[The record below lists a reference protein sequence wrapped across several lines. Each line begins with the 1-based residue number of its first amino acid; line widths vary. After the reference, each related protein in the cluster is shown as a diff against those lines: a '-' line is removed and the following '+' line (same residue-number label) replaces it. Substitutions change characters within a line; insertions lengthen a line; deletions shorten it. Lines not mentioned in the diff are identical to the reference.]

1 MSLKF
6 SLRDLLLLIALI
18 SVACAALANT
28 GIWWHSIVV
37 TATLTGMTGLV
48 IWGTLH
54 SGSRRAF
61 ACGWLLFA
69 AGYLALVFG
78 PWSGSNLGAN
88 LITTKGLSQLE
99 LKARGNNPSPSVLS
113 NNGKTVIDYSGDG
126 SFDTGLVA
134 PGSYDFS
141 GSSSTWTMYSTSFT
155 GTVFD
160 RNWVTGCTTFQ
171 STGHWLLASL
181 FGYCGAHLAAF
192 LSHRRRESTRI

>member
-1 MSLKF
+1 MNLKF
-6 SLRDLLLLIALI
+6 SLRDLLLLTALI

-48 IWGTLH
+48 IWAALH
-54 SGSRRAF
+54 TGSRRAF

-78 PWSGSNLGAN
+78 PWTGNNLGAN

-99 LKARGNNPSPSVLS
+99 LQALRDNPSPPVL
-113 NNGKTVIDYSGDG
+113 NTNGVADIDSDLNLDVIYSGTINQTIWT
-126 SFDTGLVA
+126 SYPSTGFANV
-134 PGSYDFS
+134 
-141 GSSSTWTMYSTSFT
+141 
-155 GTVFD
+155 VD
-160 RNWVTGCTTFQ
+160 RNWVSSYTTFQ
-171 STGHWLLASL
+171 STGHWLFASV

-192 LSHRRRESTRI
+192 LFHFRREAPPKSNNG